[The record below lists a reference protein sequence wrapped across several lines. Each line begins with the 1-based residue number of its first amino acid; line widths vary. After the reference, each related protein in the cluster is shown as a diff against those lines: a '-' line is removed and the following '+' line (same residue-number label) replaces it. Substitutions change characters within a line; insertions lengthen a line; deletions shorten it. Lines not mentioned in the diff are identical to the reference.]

1 MRKRIKTKKLS
12 RTTNQRKALF
22 RNLIV
27 ALVEH
32 GEIKTTKAKAKAVR
46 SLIEKLITKGK
57 KGTLHSRRL
66 IQRVVIKRQVAN
78 KIVDE
83 LAKRYAKRQGGYTK
97 MVSLGNRRGDDAPI
111 VKLSLLPVE
120 EKPKTKPKKKSN
132 SAPKAKK
139 TKSEANSAPTPK
151 KLTKKGVQNETKA
164 K

>member
-66 IQRVVIKRQVAN
+66 IQRVVVKRQVAN

-120 EKPKTKPKKKSN
+120 EKPKAKPKKKPN
-132 SAPKAKK
+132 STTKTKK
-139 TKSEANSAPTPK
+139 TKPQSNTPSASK
-151 KLTKKGVQNETKA
+151 KVTKKGKSNEVKTK
-164 K
+164 